1 MKRFKEISKKIV
13 SIKTF
18 AKRNF
23 LDDEDKGEGA
33 SSKPAAKRS
42 RETLL
47 MEVTSLLFCCRAGVV
62 DTLFS
67 MLY

>member
-23 LDDEDKGEGA
+23 LDDDGDGTSTKQVAPKRNRED
-33 SSKPAAKRS
+33 
-42 RETLL
+42 LL
-47 MEVTSLLFCCRAGVV
+47 MEVSNPAVAPAAACIT
-62 DTLFS
+62 
-67 MLY
+67 